1 MNNIIDKLHGLAK
14 SAKTVESDRCRS
26 WPKCIF
32 LKLSFFEKKNKNSD
46 KGLLFPSFFC
56 SNKCTT
62 HLENQLQVELV
73 KLVHN

>member
-26 WPKCIF
+26 WLTCIF
-32 LKLSFFEKKNKNSD
+32 LKLSFFGKKKNSD

-56 SNKCTT
+56 SNKCAT